1 MIVIARRYGQLGNR
15 LWLYGHMIAAA
26 AEYGVTVANPSF
38 AEYADLFPSTRND
51 LWCRYPIVAEPD
63 PSPLQQS
70 APSRRTRDWLAQG
83 VYLSAKTLYTLR
95 LRNYPANVLRIK
107 GDQSYDLGSDAFR
120 ELATS
125 GRPVMALGW
134 QFRSESLLAKHAAVV
149 RRHFHLGPEHGE
161 PVGECLYQARQSSDV
176 VIGIHIRQGDYATFL
191 DGRYY
196 YEVRDYVAT
205 MREVQAQLSPR
216 RVTFLVCTNVPYD
229 ESDFAGLNV
238 QFGPG
243 IPLQDM
249 YALAETDMIIGP
261 PSTFTMWASFYGG
274 VPLKM
279 MTRCDDKIEVES
291 VAPELF
297 KSNPSST
304 KYQIVQ
310 GKLSELSAS
319 ELADV
324 FGFSQPSERFSS
336 EAKSFKSNS

>member
-15 LWLYGHMIAAA
+15 LWLYAHMIAAA

-38 AEYADLFPSTRND
+38 AEYAELFPSTRHD
-51 LWCRYPIVAEPD
+51 LWCRYPIVSQPTVD
-63 PSPLQQS
+63 TRG
-70 APSRRTRDWLAQG
+70 PSRRTRDWLAQG

-95 LRNYPANVLRIK
+95 LRNYPAHVLRIK
-107 GDQSYDLGSDAFR
+107 GEQSCDLGSDAFR

-125 GRPVMALGW
+125 GRPVMTLGW
-134 QFRSESLLAKHAAVV
+134 QFRCESLLVKHAAIV
-149 RRHFHLGPEHGE
+149 RHHFQLAPEHGE
-161 PVGECLYQARQSSDV
+161 PVGECLYQARQSGDV
-176 VIGIHIRQGDYATFL
+176 VIGIHIRQGDYRTFL
-191 DGRYY
+191 GGRYY

-205 MREVQAQLSPR
+205 MREVQAQLAPR

-229 ESDFAGLNV
+229 QSDFAGLNV

-243 IPLQDM
+243 VPVQDM

-274 VPLKM
+274 APLAM
-279 MTRCDDKIEVES
+279 MKRCDAKIEVES

-297 KSNPSST
+297 KSNPIST

-324 FGFSQPSERFSS
+324 FGLNPPNERLQR
-336 EAKSFKSNS
+336 EVKSNS